1 MKSARTLALVAV
13 VAAGAAVPFFTSSA
27 PAVAR
32 AADAASAGAFK
43 LDPVHSMVI
52 FRVGHMGVSYTWGRF
67 NEPTGDYLIDAA
79 DPSKSNIN
87 ITLSAEKI
95 DTASAGRDRHL
106 KSPDFF
112 NAGEFP
118 SITFKS
124 KSVTK
129 SGEKSFDVAGE
140 LTLLGVTKPVTAK
153 LTYIGEGQTKQGYKS
168 GFEAE
173 FTIKRSE
180 FGMTKYLE
188 ENAIGDEVTLFVS
201 VEGARG

>member
-1 MKSARTLALVAV
+1 MKSLHTLTLAVI
-13 VAAGAAVPFFTSSA
+13 VAAGAAVPFFTAPA

-32 AADAASAGAFK
+32 ADASAGAFK

-52 FRVGHMGVSYTWGRF
+52 FRIGHMGVSYTWGRF
-67 NEPTGDYLIDAA
+67 NEPTGEYLIDAA
-79 DPSKSNIN
+79 DPSKSSIN
-87 ITLSAEKI
+87 ITLNADKV
-95 DTASAGRDRHL
+95 DTANAGRDRHL

-118 SITFKS
+118 TITFTS
-124 KSVTK
+124 KSFTK
-129 SGEKSFDVAGE
+129 SADKAFDVTGD
-140 LTLLGVTKPVTAK
+140 LTMLGVTKPVTAK
-153 LTYIGEGQTKQGYKS
+153 LTYVGEGQTKQGFKS

-180 FGMTKYLE
+180 FGMIKYLE
-188 ENAIGDEVTLFVS
+188 ENALGDEVTLFVS